1 MGRSRG
7 SLEGW
12 ATPLC
17 PLLPLRRLP
26 QHSGTCPRSRAD
38 EAGASFFNAEQ
49 FGAVIARAA
58 RAAAALFLGGAG
70 GSWAFSLPQPEPAR
84 GLGQGRACDDF
95 DVGDFSARRPG
106 RARARSGGLCRWM
119 AGATAP
125 SEGQAAGARGSGRAG
140 ERIRGMRLERGDV
153 SAARCARG
161 GARGRAA
168 EVPEFS

>member
-7 SLEGW
+7 SLEGC

-17 PLLPLRRLP
+17 PLPPLCGLP
-26 QHSGTCPRSRAD
+26 QHSGTCPRSRA

-49 FGAVIARAA
+49 FGAVIARVA

-84 GLGQGRACDDF
+84 GLGQGRAYDDF

-119 AGATAP
+119 AGGYSP
-125 SEGQAAGARGSGRAG
+125 
-140 ERIRGMRLERGDV
+140 
-153 SAARCARG
+153 
-161 GARGRAA
+161 
-168 EVPEFS
+168 